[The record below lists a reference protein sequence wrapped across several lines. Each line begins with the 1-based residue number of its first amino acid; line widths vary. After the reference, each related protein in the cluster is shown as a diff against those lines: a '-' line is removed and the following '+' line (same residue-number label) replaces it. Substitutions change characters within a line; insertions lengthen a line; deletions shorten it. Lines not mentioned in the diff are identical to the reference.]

1 MSYKKLDDVTGVGKF
16 ITIRNKQTGLPFTV
30 GRIQD
35 EVSTSDGEQKYFV
48 QLVRLEPGLSVE
60 HNTRHVLRIG
70 YYTQRAD
77 GAFCLGSQST
87 PILAPSEFQLLF
99 AAVVQK
105 KWLEGDLTD
114 TL

>member
-48 QLVRLEPGLSVE
+48 QWVRLQPDVSVE
-60 HNTRHVLRIG
+60 GDDTRYVLRIG

-77 GAFCLGSQST
+77 GAFCLGSQFT
-87 PILAPSEFQLLF
+87 PILTPSELQLLF
-99 AAVVQK
+99 SATGAK
-105 KWLEGDLTD
+105 KWLK
-114 TL
+114 